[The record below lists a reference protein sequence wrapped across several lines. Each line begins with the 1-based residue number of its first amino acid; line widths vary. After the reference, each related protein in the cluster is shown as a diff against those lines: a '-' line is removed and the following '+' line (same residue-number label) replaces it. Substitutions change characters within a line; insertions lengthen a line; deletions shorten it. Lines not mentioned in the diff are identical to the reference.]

1 MKKRYTWLTPTILSM
16 AVLTACTSTGGNEA
30 ATGKPAEGTAVKEP
44 AKSGVSPTGF
54 PISKENI
61 QLSIMMKK
69 GPNQFP
75 WKDLWVSKHLNEK
88 LGGTTTAIE
97 IDESAWLEKK
107 NLAFATG
114 ELPDIIWSNTALT
127 ASDVITYGSQGLLIP
142 LNDLIDKYAPNIKKT
157 LDSKPDLKKTVTA
170 LDGKIYALS
179 VPIFPKREPVIGR
192 YWLNMEWMTKLGLK
206 TPTTLDEFYNVLKA
220 FKERDPNGNGK
231 ADEIPASGTASGNS
245 PNPIDMIVLTA
256 LGYLEKGIT
265 LDKSGTKVVYSPAQP
280 EFKEYLIYMNKLFK
294 EGLID
299 PEYYTQNIQT
309 FRGKA
314 SKDQVGFFFDGAHF
328 VAVGLDKYTNYA
340 SFPPLT
346 SPQSTTKMW
355 PIQRVA
361 TSGGLNTMAI
371 TSKNK
376 YPEASIR
383 LLDYA
388 FTEEGGKNI
397 RFGPELGVVQADG
410 GIVNNSDGTWE
421 LKSPAGVSSND
432 YRMKSVT
439 NMSLAIADEAYL
451 KNKEVPEQASLT
463 KNLVENMLPYGKP
476 VYPNVFL
483 TNDEQEKIN
492 KIQTDLKTYATQMEA
507 KFTVGDTPIS
517 KWDEYISTMEKIGVN
532 DMVKIYQTAFDR
544 WNK

>member
-1 MKKRYTWLTPTILSM
+1 
-16 AVLTACTSTGGNEA
+16 
-30 ATGKPAEGTAVKEP
+30 
-44 AKSGVSPTGF
+44 
-54 PISKENI
+54 
-61 QLSIMMKK
+61 
-69 GPNQFP
+69 
-75 WKDLWVSKHLNEK
+75 
-88 LGGTTTAIE
+88 
-97 IDESAWLEKK
+97 
-107 NLAFATG
+107 
-114 ELPDIIWSNTALT
+114 
-127 ASDVITYGSQGLLIP
+127 
-142 LNDLIDKYAPNIKKT
+142 
-157 LDSKPDLKKTVTA
+157 
-170 LDGKIYALS
+170 
-179 VPIFPKREPVIGR
+179 
-192 YWLNMEWMTKLGLK
+192 
-206 TPTTLDEFYNVLKA
+206 
-220 FKERDPNGNGK
+220 
-231 ADEIPASGTASGNS
+231 
-245 PNPIDMIVLTA
+245 
-256 LGYLEKGIT
+256 
-265 LDKSGTKVVYSPAQP
+265 
-280 EFKEYLIYMNKLFK
+280 MNKLFK